1 MATQMSTNITQPAMA
16 VFSEAINKEIPILDS
31 TASSGQSVVGR
42 TGGKIE
48 IALPDPGT
56 TVITRGEMRDLT
68 GVTLTQKEWTKKFE
82 ISTANNSVEADIIEL
97 TTDIDSFDTEVVQ
110 PRCASIGDG
119 VGSDVVQLGF
129 ATSDSALE
137 IALADLSY
145 DVLGDMAG
153 YLGEFNLG
161 ELHGYMSS
169 IVRSKI
175 AKRGLSQFNSSTVND
190 PLYKY
195 AEIGEFSNVMW
206 KKSKMPLITIAAANV
221 LPDGSVSAVDFTDDN
236 AAKITI
242 ADAAITTGTTIKKG
256 STFRIAGI
264 YVKDALGNETMVP
277 KTFVVQSDA
286 VGVTGAVTL
295 DVGPCLVDG
304 AHANVTRLPIVT
316 DSTVTAVGASAGKY
330 SVIWGFERGNLIY
343 DGVDLRLGGFQTVR
357 GASINSKVKLTAIV
371 DGEGRSTNAFY
382 RFDAAYI
389 AGARDSRRSS
399 LIYVKMA

>member
-31 TASSGQSVVGR
+31 TSSSGQSVVGR
-42 TGGKIE
+42 KGGKIE
-48 IALPDPGT
+48 LVLPDPGK

-68 GVTLTQKEWTKKFE
+68 GVTLGQKEWSKKFE
-82 ISTANNSVEADIIEL
+82 ISTANNSVEADIIEQ

-110 PRCASIGDG
+110 PRCASVGDG

-129 ATSDSALE
+129 ASSDSALE
-137 IALADLSY
+137 VAIADLSY
-145 DVLGDMAG
+145 DVLSDIAG

-169 IVRSKI
+169 IIRSKI
-175 AKRGLSQFNSSTVND
+175 AKKGMSQFNSSSVTD

-195 AEIGEFSNVMW
+195 AEIGEYSNVIW
-206 KKSKMPLITIAAANV
+206 KKSKMPLITIASANV
-221 LPDGSVSAVDFTDDN
+221 LPNGSVSAVDFADDN
-236 AAKITI
+236 AAKITV
-242 ADAAITTGTTIKKG
+242 ADAGITTGTTIKKG
-256 STFRIAGI
+256 TTFRITGI
-264 YVKDALGNETMVP
+264 YVKDGLGNDTMVP
-277 KTFVVQSDA
+277 KTFIVQATA
-286 VGVTGAVTL
+286 VGIAGSVTL

-304 AHANVTRLPIVT
+304 AHANVSRLPIVG
-316 DSTVTAVGASAGKY
+316 DATVTAVGASAGTY
-330 SVIWGFERGNLIY
+330 SVIWAFERGNLIY

-357 GASINSKVKLTAIV
+357 GASINNKVKLTAIV
-371 DGEGRSTNAFY
+371 DGNGLNTTALY

-399 LIYVKMA
+399 LVYVKMA

>member
-56 TVITRGEMRDLT
+56 TVITRGVMRDLT

-161 ELHGYMSS
+161 ELHGYMS
-169 IVRSKI
+169 
-175 AKRGLSQFNSSTVND
+175 
-190 PLYKY
+190 
-195 AEIGEFSNVMW
+195 
-206 KKSKMPLITIAAANV
+206 
-221 LPDGSVSAVDFTDDN
+221 
-236 AAKITI
+236 
-242 ADAAITTGTTIKKG
+242 
-256 STFRIAGI
+256 
-264 YVKDALGNETMVP
+264 
-277 KTFVVQSDA
+277 
-286 VGVTGAVTL
+286 
-295 DVGPCLVDG
+295 
-304 AHANVTRLPIVT
+304 
-316 DSTVTAVGASAGKY
+316 
-330 SVIWGFERGNLIY
+330 
-343 DGVDLRLGGFQTVR
+343 
-357 GASINSKVKLTAIV
+357 
-371 DGEGRSTNAFY
+371 
-382 RFDAAYI
+382 
-389 AGARDSRRSS
+389 
-399 LIYVKMA
+399 

>member
-31 TASSGQSVVGR
+31 TSSSGQSVVGR
-42 TGGKIE
+42 KGGKIE
-48 IALPDPGT
+48 LVLPDPGK

-68 GVTLTQKEWTKKFE
+68 GVTLGQKEWSKKFE
-82 ISTANNSVEADIIEL
+82 ISTANNSVEADIIEQ

-110 PRCASIGDG
+110 PRCASVGDG

-129 ATSDSALE
+129 ASSDSALE
-137 IALADLSY
+137 VAIADLSY
-145 DVLGDMAG
+145 DVLSDIAG

-169 IVRSKI
+169 IIRSKI
-175 AKRGLSQFNSSTVND
+175 AKKGMSQFNSSSVTD

-195 AEIGEFSNVMW
+195 AEIGEYSNVIW
-206 KKSKMPLITIAAANV
+206 KKSKMPLITIASANV
-221 LPDGSVSAVDFTDDN
+221 LPNGSVSAVDFADDN
-236 AAKITI
+236 AAKITV
-242 ADAAITTGTTIKKG
+242 ADAGITTGTTIKKG
-256 STFRIAGI
+256 TTFRIAGI
-264 YVKDALGNETMVP
+264 YVKDGLGNDTMVP
-277 KTFVVQSDA
+277 KTFIVQATA
-286 VGVTGAVTL
+286 VGISGSVTL

-304 AHANVTRLPIVT
+304 AHANVSRLPIVG
-316 DSTVTAVGASAGKY
+316 DATVTAVGASAGTY
-330 SVIWGFERGNLIY
+330 SVIWAFERGNLIY

-357 GASINSKVKLTAIV
+357 GASINNKVKLTAIV
-371 DGEGRSTNAFY
+371 DGNGLNTTALY